1 MSDDSPHNSDNENNG
16 CGSGRSGIRP
26 VPSRSQRLDV
36 LFDVLTNQRRRYV
49 LYYLQQQG
57 GVANTESMA
66 TQLAAW
72 ESQCPVDAV
81 DEDRHERVFTD
92 LYHTH
97 LPKLEGA
104 GVIDYDRRTGT
115 IRLWEHAELLQN
127 VLRVATW
134 IERPDPG

>member
-1 MSDDSPHNSDNENNG
+1 MSDDSSHNSDNEKNG
-16 CGSGRSGIRP
+16 RGPDRSGIRP
-26 VPSRSQRLDV
+26 SPSRSQRLDV
-36 LFDVLTNQRRRYV
+36 LFDVLTNQRRRHV

-57 GVANTESMA
+57 GVADTGALA

-72 ESQCPVDAV
+72 ETGCAV
-81 DEDRHERVFTD
+81 DDVDDERRERTFAD

-104 GVIDYDRRTGT
+104 GVIDYDERTGT
-115 IRLWEHAELLQN
+115 IRLWEHADLLQN